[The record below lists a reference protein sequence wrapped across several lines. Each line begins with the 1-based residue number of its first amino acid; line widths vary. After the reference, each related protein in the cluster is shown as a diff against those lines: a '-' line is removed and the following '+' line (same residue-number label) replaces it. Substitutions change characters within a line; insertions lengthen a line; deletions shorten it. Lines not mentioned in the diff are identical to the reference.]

1 MLHLDNVVAQVIFRN
16 VHKLLVDTATS
27 EYLFCLDF
35 WEDESIFQE
44 LFVPIVQVVEGDL
57 ATAVQVRPPDGFF
70 FAEVLW

>member
-1 MLHLDNVVAQVIFRN
+1 MTAQVIFRN

-35 WEDESIFQE
+35 WEDESVFQE

-57 ATAVQVRPPDGFF
+57 ATAVQVRCQMEMILLYCMQRP
-70 FAEVLW
+70 ALT